1 VFDATDAGVVTL
13 SSGVFITHPTGVL
26 AAFLSPDNSGS
37 TFPVSVKNLAASR
50 LFDVSAAGQI
60 VFNDSKVVFNAS
72 GVIAQVTG
80 PDTSAATTVFTLKN
94 SAATNLFSVDG
105 SGGIRVGA
113 SVGVTCA
120 PGAPT
125 ALFATAGGLVVHC

>member
-1 VFDATDAGVVTL
+1 
-13 SSGVFITHPTGVL
+13 
-26 AAFLSPDNSGS
+26 
-37 TFPVSVKNLAASR
+37 

-113 SVGVTCA
+113 SAGVTCA

-125 ALFATAGGLVVHC
+125 ASFQTVSGIVVHC